1 MIYGQDAPVAI
12 PVADLYDTGM
22 MQMYVNAVRDQYQ
35 QGLKDYENFVAKY
48 GDFTSP
54 IAKDVEYWNDKV
66 MGPTVNLIDALYA
79 QGIDPMRNQEARS
92 MIERSVRNVPYAWV
106 NKAKQ
111 RKAAA
116 EEYVKNRAALQRAG
130 RWSPEFES
138 YILGGKSLETW
149 DPEVDGDWT
158 RTSPTEYE
166 TLQSFVHPSFKD
178 IKPHMLTEAEVRSK
192 IGTYDPRYD
201 YKGITR
207 ADMERSMRSALPG
220 LIGNEKYGFF
230 KDQARKELML
240 DHADDPNYIPTDA
253 EITER
258 FIQNAI
264 TADAQVMTPFD
275 YEANDWAKM
284 EQQKRDQIALDN
296 IRTGNDIRAH
306 KANKAVDHYYTMLEG
321 GADTNGD
328 GEVSKGEAA
337 AWSKAAAAGG
347 GKGNKDK
354 KYYNVFEDA
363 RQEGNKFAKYKHQM
377 SNELRIDP
385 INEGVEF
392 TPGKTDQDNSGYSV
406 PAGKGNNL
414 FFEHKSVYS
423 KTKPKRILLDNQA
436 EYTFIPNGTIHA
448 RKDRNGK
455 YRYFISGQLRKG
467 NELIQPEG
475 TDYNIVEM
483 EVKEGSYDR
492 NYIYA
497 K

>member
-1 MIYGQDAPVAI
+1 MIYGQDSPVAF
-12 PVADLYDTGM
+12 PVADLYDTGV
-22 MQMYVNAVRDQYQ
+22 MQMYLNAVRDQYQ

-240 DHADDPNYIPTDA
+240 EHAADPNYTPTDA

-284 EQQKRDQIALDN
+284 EQQKRDQMALDDY
-296 IRTGNDIRAH
+296 RTSNDMRAH
-306 KANKAVDHYYTMLEG
+306 KANKATDYYYTMLEG

-328 GEVSKGEAA
+328 GKVSKGEAA

-347 GKGNKDK
+347 GKGGRDK
-354 KYYNVFEDA
+354 KSEYNVFRAAEQKGTSYE
-363 RQEGNKFAKYKHQM
+363 RYVPSKSYELNIRPVNPGIIFSQAKD
-377 SNELRIDP
+377 ETGL
-385 INEGVEF
+385 
-392 TPGKTDQDNSGYSV
+392 SGYTI
-406 PAGKGNNL
+406 PPGMGEGL
-414 FFEHKSVYS
+414 LYTHDSVY
-423 KTKPKRILLDNQA
+423 KNGHPRKLKLDKDT
-436 EYTFIPNGTIHA
+436 EFDFIPIGAIHA
-448 RKDRNGK
+448 RQ
-455 YRYFISGQLRKG
+455 YRDGSMHYFITGKLGHQNG
-467 NELIQPEG
+467 DTFTPVDG
-475 TDYNIVEM
+475 YNIAEM
-483 EVKEGSYDR
+483 EVEENIGHYGQ
-492 NYIYA
+492 
-497 K
+497 

>member
-1 MIYGQDAPVAI
+1 MIYGQDSPVAF
-12 PVADLYDTGM
+12 PVADLYDTGV
-22 MQMYVNAVRDQYQ
+22 MQMYLNAVRDQYQ

-54 IAKDVEYWNDKV
+54 ISKDVEYWNDRV
-66 MGPTVNLIDALYA
+66 MGPTVDLINAMYA

-92 MIERSVRNVPYAWV
+92 MIQRSVRSVPYGWI

-130 RWSPEFES
+130 KWSPEFES

-178 IKPHMLTEAEVRSK
+178 IKPHMLTEAEVRDK

-201 YKGITR
+201 YKGITK

-240 DHADDPNYIPTDA
+240 EHAADPNYTPTDA

-284 EQQKRDQIALDN
+284 EQQKRDQMALDDHS
-296 IRTGNDIRAH
+296 TANDIEAH
-306 KANKAVDHYYTMLEG
+306 KKNKAVDHYYTMLEN
-321 GADTNGD
+321 GADTDGD
-328 GEVSKGEAA
+328 GKISQGEAK
-337 AWSKAAAAGG
+337 AWSKAAASGGGRGRDKKPEYNIFREAERKWNSHANFIPGDEYDVNIDPVDSRIEYEPAGG
-347 GKGNKDK
+347 DGKSHS
-354 KYYNVFEDA
+354 
-363 RQEGNKFAKYKHQM
+363 RYKVPPGAGRNSFFSHE
-377 SNELRIDP
+377 SIYSKRRPSRIML
-385 INEGVEF
+385 NEGE
-392 TPGKTDQDNSGYSV
+392 
-406 PAGKGNNL
+406 
-414 FFEHKSVYS
+414 
-423 KTKPKRILLDNQA
+423 
-436 EYTFIPNGTIHA
+436 EYTFEPIGPLHA
-448 RKDRNGK
+448 KQSGGK
-455 YRYFISGQLRKG
+455 VRYYISGVLKDSSGGEVSVRGK
-467 NELIQPEG
+467 ES
-475 TDYNIVEM
+475 NIVEM
-483 EVKEGSYDR
+483 EVQEREYAYGS
-492 NYIYA
+492 